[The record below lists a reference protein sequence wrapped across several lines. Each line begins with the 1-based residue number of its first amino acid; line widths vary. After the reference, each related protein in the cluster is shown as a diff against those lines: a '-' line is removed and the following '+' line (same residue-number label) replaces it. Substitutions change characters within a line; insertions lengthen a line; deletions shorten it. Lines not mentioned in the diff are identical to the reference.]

1 MSSLPWLF
9 GTPEATGR
17 MLLPGKVRLPVG
29 REGGKDRKGE
39 KENILFIN
47 LVEALLYKCEYVNLL
62 IFSKAEIGRK
72 KNKCEVNLHQR
83 P

>member
-1 MSSLPWLF
+1 M
-9 GTPEATGR
+9 
-17 MLLPGKVRLPVG
+17 G
-29 REGGKDRKGE
+29 REGGKNREGE

-47 LVEALLYKCEYVNLL
+47 VTEALLYKCEYVNLL
-62 IFSKAEIGRK
+62 IFSKAEVDRK